1 MTPLGRILPMGV
13 TIGQETSAGTAGT
26 QPPDPESWRGPFA
39 VGQLC
44 TVRYIVWGTLIPF
57 CVTLIS

>member
-1 MTPLGRILPMGV
+1 MQCLWGWP
-13 TIGQETSAGTAGT
+13 TIRAKSAHFTTASAARH
-26 QPPDPESWRGPFA
+26 DLA

-57 CVTLIS
+57 CVTLIW